1 MTVVNSHSTRKGR
14 KSDFH
19 KAEECL
25 PLLAWRNCQSLKIP
39 PMNQTQT
46 RSSWF
51 FNADVLILELTRA
64 IGTEL
69 AELQRKLLGFCLG
82 TEGMPVGCCI

>member
-25 PLLAWRNCQSLKIP
+25 PLLAWRNCQIP
-39 PMNQTQT
+39 PPRPPPHEPN
-46 RSSWF
+46 SNW
-51 FNADVLILELTRA
+51 V
-64 IGTEL
+64 
-69 AELQRKLLGFCLG
+69 GFL
-82 TEGMPVGCCI
+82 MQMF